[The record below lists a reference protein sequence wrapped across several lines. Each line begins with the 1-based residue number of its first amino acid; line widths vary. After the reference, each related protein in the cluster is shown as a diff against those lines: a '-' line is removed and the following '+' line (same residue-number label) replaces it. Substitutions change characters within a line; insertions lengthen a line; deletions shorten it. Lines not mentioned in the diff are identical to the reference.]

1 MSKPF
6 ASLSLDLDDLW
17 TYQRTHGDPD
27 WALRRSYFPALMPT
41 VLDLLD
47 ELSCRVTVFIVG
59 ADAVLPRNGP
69 YLRMVTAR
77 GHEVGNHSFRH
88 ECWLPRYTR
97 DEIVAE
103 VERTEEAI
111 VAATGER
118 PRGFRG
124 PGFSWGPVLLEV
136 LAERGYV
143 YDASTLP
150 TYLGPLARAYFLAT
164 TKLDAQQRSQRESL
178 YGSFRDGFR
187 PVAAYHWRLPS
198 GRRLLEIPV
207 TTVPLVKT
215 PFHMSYLIYLSRFSR
230 RLMLGY
236 LRSALALCRKTGVNP
251 SFLLHPLDV
260 LGREHAPEL
269 AFFPGMDLPAEYKRR
284 VVREVIGMLAQQF
297 TLVPMSTHA
306 ATALTHSRLAV
317 VEPGTPRLVPSGGLG
332 RVSSMQATVQRQPE
346 LVWDLVERRRMP
358 QMANGSSGQV
368 PGFVERRGAG
378 ERIPS
383 IARSID

>member
-27 WALRRSYFPALMPT
+27 WELRKSYFPALMPT

-47 ELSCRVTVFIVG
+47 ELSCRVTFFIVG
-59 ADAVLPRNGP
+59 ADAMLPRNGP
-69 YLRMVTAR
+69 YLRMITAR
-77 GHEVGNHSFRH
+77 GHEVGNHSFHH

-97 DEIVAE
+97 DEIVFE
-103 VERTEEAI
+103 VERTEEAV

-124 PGFSWGPVLLEV
+124 PGFSWSPVLLEV
-136 LAERGYV
+136 LAERDYI

-164 TKLDAQQRSQRESL
+164 TKLDAQQRSQRENL
-178 YGSFRDGFR
+178 YGSVRDGFR
-187 PVAAYHWRLPS
+187 PVGAYHWRLPS
-198 GRRLLEIPV
+198 GRGLLEIPV

-236 LRSALALCRKTGVNP
+236 LRSALAMCRMTGVNP

-269 AFFPGMDLPAEYKRR
+269 AFFPGMDLRAEYKRR
-284 VVREVIGMLAQQF
+284 VVREVIGMLAEQF
-297 TLVPMSTHA
+297 MLVPMSTHA
-306 ATALTHSRLAV
+306 ATALAHSRLAV
-317 VEPGTPRLVPSGGLG
+317 LEPRAPRLVPSGGM
-332 RVSSMQATVQRQPE
+332 RSVCSMHATAPRQPE
-346 LVWDLVERRRMP
+346 LAWDLVERRRMP
-358 QMANGSSGQV
+358 PTTNGSNGRV
-368 PGFVERRGAG
+368 AGFVERRGAG
-378 ERIPS
+378 QRILS
-383 IARSID
+383 TARSSD